1 MDRRILAEAL
11 RLSDRHRPYVLV
23 HVVETQGSVP
33 GKKGASL
40 LYREDGTTLGT
51 VGGAQL
57 EERAKL
63 LARGALD
70 RHAGGLHHFEL
81 RAWEAG
87 ALPSLCGGSVD
98 LAVTYVSPRPNL
110 LLWGGGHV
118 AQALARQVRLLDYDF
133 SVADDR
139 PEYLGP
145 ELFPQAR
152 HRILSS
158 PQELP
163 SRIAASEE
171 RFSHV
176 YLLGYDAAKDQEVAF
191 GLLPQFPGRVGL
203 VASRTK
209 AELTRRALRERGLSE
224 EVLARLRTPIGLPLG
239 GVTPEEIALSVAAE
253 IVQELHA
260 SDRKG
265 EGASEPAP

>member
-1 MDRRILAEAL
+1 MDRRILVEAL
-11 RLSDRHRPYVLV
+11 RLSDQHLPYVLV
-23 HVVETQGSVP
+23 HVVEAQGSVP

-40 LYREDGTTLGT
+40 IYREDGTTMGT

-63 LARGALD
+63 LAREALG

-81 RAWEAG
+81 RAWRAG
-87 ALPSLCGGSVD
+87 GLSSLCGGSVD
-98 LAVTYVSPRPNL
+98 LAVTYVDPRPNL

-118 AQALARQVRLLDYDF
+118 AQALARQVRLLDFDF

-145 ELFPQAR
+145 QVFPGAR
-152 HRILSS
+152 HRILCS
-158 PQELP
+158 PQDLP
-163 SRIAASEE
+163 SRIAASGE

-191 GLLPQFPGRVGL
+191 GLLPNFPGAVGL

-209 AELTRRALRERGLSE
+209 AELTRRALKKRGLSE
-224 EVLARLRTPIGLPLG
+224 ELLARLRTPIGLPLG

-253 IVQELHA
+253 IVQERHA
-260 SDRKG
+260 HDGKT
-265 EGASEPAP
+265 GATPQAAP